1 MRKSTGILGACVVS
15 MGAFAGAAQAADV
28 VIGVP
33 NWPSVNATA
42 NVLKVVI
49 EENLGLEVELQNGT
63 NPVVFEAMDK
73 GSMHAH
79 PEVWLPN
86 QQNLHDKFVKSAGTV
101 AMNPNGISA
110 EQGMCVPD
118 FVAKELGVTKI
129 EDLTDPEKAALF
141 DSDGDGRGEIWI
153 GAPGWA
159 STIVERIRAK
169 SYGYAETLELLE
181 IDETLA
187 FANLDAAVKEKKPW
201 IGFCYTPHYIF
212 LVHDL
217 TTLEEPPHDAST
229 WNVVQPTDD
238 PDWLAK
244 SEAGSAW
251 NGANLHLHYSKELEE
266 KHPEVAKLFS
276 NMKLEGEAL
285 TEMSYAL
292 VIKKEDAAE
301 FAKKWV
307 AANEDTVLSWLQ

>member
-1 MRKSTGILGACVVS
+1 MNLAAKFLGTSAV
-15 MGAFAGAAQAADV
+15 ALFALSANAQAADV

-86 QQNLHDKFVKSAGTV
+86 QQNLHDTFVTERGSV
-101 AMNPNGISA
+101 AMNPNGIAA

-118 FVAKELGVTKI
+118 YVAEEMGVTTI

-212 LVHDL
+212 LVHNL
-217 TTLEEPPHDAST
+217 TTLTEPPHDPAT

-238 PDWLAK
+238 PDWLEK
-244 SEAGSAW
+244 SEAGTAW
-251 NGANLHLHYSKELEE
+251 NGARLHLHYSKELEE
-266 KHPEVAKLFS
+266 AHPEVAKLFA

-292 VIKKEDAAE
+292 VIDKQDPAE

-307 AANEDTVLSWLQ
+307 AENEDTVLSWLQ